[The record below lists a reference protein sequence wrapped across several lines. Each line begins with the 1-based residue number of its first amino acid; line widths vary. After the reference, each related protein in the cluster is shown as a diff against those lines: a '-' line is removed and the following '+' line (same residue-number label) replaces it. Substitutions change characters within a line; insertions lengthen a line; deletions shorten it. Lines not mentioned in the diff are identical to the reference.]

1 MAVALRGLTPLK
13 RILWVL
19 LWVASASGAVA
30 AAAAPIRIGE
40 INPLTGRLAN
50 HGIEIHEGILYAV
63 EEANAAGG
71 IGGRPLELVSRDDQS
86 LAEVAV
92 NQAEDLILREHVVDL
107 VGGYVDAMVGPI
119 SQLAARY
126 RTPYVASAS
135 LQRALTEGRPNPYFF
150 RVSSLEGVTA
160 PLSRFV
166 LEVVQPGKVAI
177 LHAATPGATEL
188 SQELRER
195 FDQAKLPLAM
205 VEKFRPGTTDF
216 SPFLL
221 KVREA
226 GVDVLIVNG
235 FLADHLILVR
245 QLRELRVPLKAYI
258 GPWGVA
264 YPSFTAELGAA
275 ADGLVGMCA
284 WDPEITLAGTEAESQ
299 RLVEGFRR
307 RFGKVPSTTSMHGYS
322 SARALLAALQQVA
335 ASGRQPTGEALSQA
349 LRGLDLKLPMER
361 LQFDAAGDPLTYQ
374 QVMVQIQNGRML
386 AVYPRE
392 RAAAEF
398 KPMPPLD

>member
-1 MAVALRGLTPLK
+1 
-13 RILWVL
+13 
-19 LWVASASGAVA
+19 
-30 AAAAPIRIGE
+30 
-40 INPLTGRLAN
+40 
-50 HGIEIHEGILYAV
+50 
-63 EEANAAGG
+63 
-71 IGGRPLELVSRDDQS
+71 
-86 LAEVAV
+86 
-92 NQAEDLILREHVVDL
+92 
-107 VGGYVDAMVGPI
+107 
-119 SQLAARY
+119 
-126 RTPYVASAS
+126 
-135 LQRALTEGRPNPYFF
+135 
-150 RVSSLEGVTA
+150 
-160 PLSRFV
+160 
-166 LEVVQPGKVAI
+166 
-177 LHAATPGATEL
+177 
-188 SQELRER
+188 
-195 FDQAKLPLAM
+195 
-205 VEKFRPGTTDF
+205 
-216 SPFLL
+216 
-221 KVREA
+221 
-226 GVDVLIVNG
+226 
-235 FLADHLILVR
+235 
-245 QLRELRVPLKAYI
+245 LRVPLKAYI